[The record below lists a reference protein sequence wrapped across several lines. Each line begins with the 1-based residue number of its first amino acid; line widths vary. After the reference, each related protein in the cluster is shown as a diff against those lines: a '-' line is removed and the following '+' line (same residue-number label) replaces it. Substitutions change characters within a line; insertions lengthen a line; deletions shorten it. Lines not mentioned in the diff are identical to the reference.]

1 MPRAAGQSYSQRPL
15 PLVFAAVCGLLFVL
29 PRNNFTTQNMTQNRK
44 ILCGNYGAHS
54 DKGYPAVEQT
64 VLNKTESV

>member
-1 MPRAAGQSYSQRPL
+1 M
-15 PLVFAAVCGLLFVL
+15 L